1 MKNKL
6 YEIKAWA
13 KSLNAKKMQAAFIV
27 LTYNLSQ
34 LLNREIEGNTP
45 DDEPQDKAN
54 GKKKVYNTSENLTL
68 NTANLSPGLYIYKVG
83 NFENK
88 FIVK

>member
-54 GKKKVYNTSENLTL
+54 GKKKAKRLDELEK
-68 NTANLSPGLYIYKVG
+68 KVKARG
-83 NFENK
+83 HRLPK
-88 FIVK
+88 LR